1 MVRQMSKILVLGSGA
16 QGIVTVMWLIKD
28 PEVSEVRLAD
38 IDLEKTKKFTN
49 KLKSDKVRPQ
59 RVDAWKSKELLEA
72 TKGVD
77 VVINSIAAWAG
88 GRSPTLDV
96 MDAALKNGAHYLD
109 VDTAMTAEKDKM
121 LALNDKWKDA
131 GLSAIFDLGK
141 CPGISH
147 ILAKYAADKLDQ
159 VEGIRIKSCLE
170 VMSEKEFLVLWA
182 PVPAV
187 LGWRSEGGL
196 VYENGVY
203 KELPPFSG
211 AEDYTFPNNPLGPCT
226 GYLVDHEE
234 VRMLP
239 RFIKGVQHVE
249 FKFFSHR
256 MPIFRT
262 LSLLFREDK
271 TINVKGV
278 EMASTNIFK
287 ALVPPPGEFP
297 EKVEAGL
304 VDDAYSCPVVEVTGE
319 KAGMKR
325 RYVLSCPLG
334 LKDANNILPNSQ
346 PLSIQVGTPPA
357 IISTMLIKKEIKLR
371 GVMPPVCLDPEPLL
385 AKLAEKGIRTYERVE
400 KYIA

>member
-1 MVRQMSKILVLGSGA
+1 
-16 QGIVTVMWLIKD
+16 MWLVRD
-28 PEVSEVRLAD
+28 PHVSEVRLAD
-38 IDLEKTKKFTN
+38 LDLEKTEKFAN
-49 KLKSDKVRPQ
+49 WLKSDKVRPQ
-59 RVDAWKSKELLEA
+59 RVDAWKSNELLEA
-72 TKGVD
+72 AKGVD
-77 VVINSIAAWAG
+77 VVVNSIAAWVG
-88 GRSPTLDV
+88 DRSPTLEV

-109 VDTAMTAEKDKM
+109 VDTSMTAEKDAM
-121 LALNDKWKDA
+121 LELNEVWKDA

-147 ILAKYAADKLDQ
+147 ILAKYAADKLDR
-159 VEGIRIKSCLE
+159 VEEIRVKSCLE

-196 VYENGVY
+196 VYENGAY
-203 KELPPFSG
+203 NELPPFTG

-256 MPIFRT
+256 MPIFKT

-278 EMASTNIFK
+278 EVASVDIFK
-287 ALVPPPGEFP
+287 ALVPPPGEFA
-297 EKVEAGL
+297 EKVDAGL
-304 VDDAYSCPVVEVTGE
+304 VDDAYSCPVAEVTGE
-319 KAGMKR
+319 RAGVKT
-325 RYVLSCPLG
+325 RYILSCPLG
-334 LKDANNILPNSQ
+334 LQTANSILPSSQ

-357 IISTMLIKKEIKLR
+357 VVATMLIKGEIKSR

-385 AKLAEKGIRTYERVE
+385 ARLAEKGIRTHERVE
-400 KYIA
+400 RYIA